1 MNNWRLIVSPP
12 LDGASNMA
20 LDEALFNLNSP
31 PTLRFY
37 FWKRPTIS
45 VGRFQRLN
53 ADFIAKC
60 KNADIDLVRR
70 PTGGRAIL
78 HNNELTYA
86 ISAPYC
92 QMPHSSTLTK
102 LYTRLAEWQVDSLA
116 TMGIKAS
123 LAGKKWSG
131 RRYLESDACF
141 QTSTSFEV
149 NVGGRKISGSA
160 QRRGKD
166 SFLQHGS
173 ILIDYDFDLFP
184 SLLNTSTSD
193 GSICDST
200 AFTTLKKEGC
210 HLSESEI
217 INIMKGEFEKKIP
230 CNLQEGGPSP
240 EEFKEMY
247 RLKTSYIISA
257 K

>member
-1 MNNWRLIVSPP
+1 
-12 LDGASNMA
+12 MA
-20 LDEALFNLNSP
+20 LDEALFNLNGP

-53 ADFIAKC
+53 QDFIDKC
-60 KNADIDLVRR
+60 KSADIDLVRR
-70 PTGGRAIL
+70 PTGGRALL

-86 ISAPYC
+86 ISAPYSKV
-92 QMPHSSTLTK
+92 PDSSTLTR
-102 LYTRLAEWQVDSLA
+102 LYTLLAEWQVDSLA
-116 TMGIKAS
+116 TMGINAS

-131 RRYLESDACF
+131 RRYLETNACF
-141 QTSTSFEV
+141 QSSTSFEV

-160 QRRGKD
+160 QRRGKK

-184 SLLNTSTSD
+184 SLLNTSKSD
-193 GSICDST
+193 GPT
-200 AFTTLKKEGC
+200 FTTLRKEGC
-210 HLSESEI
+210 HISESEI
-217 INIMKGEFEKKIP
+217 IDIMKAEFEKKIP
-230 CNLQEGGPSP
+230 CSLQEGEPSP
-240 EEFKEMY
+240 EELMEMN
-247 RLKTSYIISA
+247 RLKTGYILSP

>member
-1 MNNWRLIVSPP
+1 
-12 LDGASNMA
+12 MA
-20 LDEALFNLNSP
+20 LDEALFNLSAS

-37 FWKRPTIS
+37 FWKRPAIS

-53 ADFIAKC
+53 DDFIAKC
-60 KNADIDLVRR
+60 RNADIDLVMR

-78 HNNELTYA
+78 HNSELTYA
-86 ISAPYC
+86 ISAPYS
-92 QMPHSSTLTK
+92 QMPHSSTLTS
-102 LYTRLAEWQVDSLA
+102 LYILLAEWQADSLA
-116 TMGIKAS
+116 CMGINAS

-131 RRYLESDACF
+131 RRYMESDACF
-141 QTSTSFEV
+141 QSSTPFEV

-184 SLLNTSTSD
+184 SLLNDSTPD
-193 GSICDST
+193 ET
-200 AFTTLKKEGC
+200 AFTTLRKEGC
-210 HLSESEI
+210 HLSEPEI
-217 INIMKGEFEKKIP
+217 IDIMKAEFEKKIP
-230 CNLQEGGPSP
+230 CSLQEGEPTP
-240 EEFKEMY
+240 EELREMH
-247 RLKTSYIISA
+247 RLKAGYIISL

>member
-1 MNNWRLIVSPP
+1 MIVSPA

-37 FWKRPTIS
+37 SWKRPTIS
-45 VGRFQRLN
+45 IGRFQRLN
-53 ADFIAKC
+53 DNFIDKC
-60 KNADIDLVRR
+60 KDASIDLVRR

-86 ISAPYC
+86 ICAPYS
-92 QMPHSSTLTK
+92 QMPDSSTLTD
-102 LYTRLAEWQVDSLA
+102 LYTLLAEWQVDSL
-116 TMGIKAS
+116 TGMGINAS

-141 QTSTSFEV
+141 LSSTSFEV
-149 NVGGRKISGSA
+149 NVDGRKISGSA

-193 GSICDST
+193 GSISDST

-210 HLSESEI
+210 HLSKSEI
-217 INIMKGEFEKKIP
+217 INIMKAEFEKKIP
-230 CNLQEGGPSP
+230 CSLQEGGPSP
-240 EEFKEMY
+240 EELKEMH
-247 RLKTSYIISA
+247 RLKTSYIISC
-257 K
+257 

>member
-20 LDEALFNLNSP
+20 LDEALFNLNVP

-53 ADFIAKC
+53 VDFINKC
-60 KNADIDLVRR
+60 KDASIDLVRR

-86 ISAPYC
+86 ISAPYSL
-92 QMPHSSTLTK
+92 MPHSSTLTK

-184 SLLNTSTSD
+184 SLLNASTSD
-193 GSICDST
+193 ESI
-200 AFTTLKKEGC
+200 FTTLRKEGC

-217 INIMKGEFEKKIP
+217 IDIMKAGFEKIIP
-230 CNLQEGGPSP
+230 CSLLESEPSS
-240 EEFKEMY
+240 EELEEMH

>member
-1 MNNWRLIVSPP
+1 
-12 LDGASNMA
+12 MA
-20 LDEALFNLNSP
+20 LDEALFNLNTP

-53 ADFIAKC
+53 DDFIAKC
-60 KNADIDLVRR
+60 RSADIDLVRR

-78 HNNELTYA
+78 HNSELTYA
-86 ISAPYC
+86 ISAPYSK
-92 QMPHSSTLTK
+92 MPHSSTLTG
-102 LYTRLAEWQVDSLA
+102 LYTLLAKWQVDSLV
-116 TMGIKAS
+116 TMGINAS

-141 QTSTSFEV
+141 QSSTAFEV

-160 QRRGKD
+160 QRRGKE

-184 SLLNTSTSD
+184 SLLNASAPD
-193 GSICDST
+193 AT
-200 AFTTLKKEGC
+200 AFTTLRKEGC

-217 INIMKGEFEKKIP
+217 IDVMKAGFEKIIP
-230 CNLQEGGPSP
+230 CNLRKGEPSP
-240 EEFKEMY
+240 EELEEMN
-247 RLKTSYIISA
+247 RLKIGYIISR